1 VTFIGGIVSTI
12 HRARTYIVASIVL
25 TYDAVVVVVV
35 VVAVAA
41 VAVAAA
47 AAAAAVSPLR

>member
-1 VTFIGGIVSTI
+1 VSTI

-35 VVAVAA
+35 VVVAVAA
-41 VAVAAA
+41 VVV

>member
-1 VTFIGGIVSTI
+1 VSTI

-35 VVAVAA
+35 VVVAVAA
-41 VAVAAA
+41 VAA

>member
-1 VTFIGGIVSTI
+1 MSTI

-35 VVAVAA
+35 VV
-41 VAVAAA
+41 VAVAA